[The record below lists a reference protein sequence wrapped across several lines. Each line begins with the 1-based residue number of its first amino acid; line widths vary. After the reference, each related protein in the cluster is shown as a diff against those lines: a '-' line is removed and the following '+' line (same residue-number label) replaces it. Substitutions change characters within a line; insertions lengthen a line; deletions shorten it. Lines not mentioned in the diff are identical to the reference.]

1 MKFPEGTGC
10 YDNTYERSSICGLGV
25 GKGRESLP
33 KQLRINLTDYYVCLA
48 MRGMWEKEIR
58 DEAILSLSLYL
69 EDNGW
74 QIKEF

>member
-1 MKFPEGTGC
+1 M
-10 YDNTYERSSICGLGV
+10 

-33 KQLRINLTDYYVCLA
+33 KQLRMNLNDYCVYLA
-48 MRGMWEKEIR
+48 TMNMWESEIR

-74 QIKEF
+74 PIKEF